1 MRTTGPES
9 GEDDDA
15 RRDTVPSERTR
26 IAHAGE
32 DRSQPV
38 RPLVAPIAQGSVY
51 AVAQPDPRP
60 AATGN
65 GARPGSYSRDH
76 LANVSDLERA
86 IAELEGAADGYAVS
100 SGMAAISLVFLAL
113 LKAGDHVVVADGAY
127 CDTEALL
134 KQVLARF
141 GVDSRVVPTGDTRA
155 LAAAVQPGTRIV
167 FVESIANPSTEVADL
182 DAIAAIAH
190 RAGALLV
197 VDNTFA
203 TPLLCKPLAH
213 GADLVLH
220 SVTKFLGGH
229 HDLTAGAIAGRAD
242 LMRIVRETGYLI
254 GSLPGALDSWLALR
268 GIHTLAPRMS
278 WICDSAQQVATA
290 LAAHPAVAAV
300 AYPGLAEGA
309 AREVT
314 ARMLPNGHGGMIRLR
329 LAGGESAIMPFLQAL
344 RLIVYAGSLG
354 GTTTTVCRTP
364 RRACDELDG
373 VEGGFLRL
381 SVGLESAAD
390 IIGDLMAALDAA
402 TGASTSEGG
411 GRTA

>member
-1 MRTTGPES
+1 MRRKDGVS
-9 GEDDDA
+9 RGLA
-15 RRDTVPSERTR
+15 PSERTR
-26 IAHAGE
+26 TVHAGE

-38 RPLVAPIAQGSVY
+38 RPLVAPIAQSSVY

-60 AATGN
+60 AATDA

-113 LKAGDHVVVADGAY
+113 LKAGDRVVVADGAY

-134 KQVLARF
+134 NEVFTRF
-141 GVDSRVVPTGDTRA
+141 GVDSRVVSAGDLAA
-155 LAAAVQPGTRIV
+155 LAAAIGPGTRVV

-182 DAIAAIAH
+182 DAIAASAH

-229 HDLTAGAIAGRAD
+229 HDLTAGAIAGRGD
-242 LMRIVRETGYLI
+242 LMRSVRETGYLI
-254 GSLPGALDSWLALR
+254 GSLPGALDAWLALR

-278 WICDSAQQVATA
+278 WICESAQQVAAA

-300 AYPGLAEGA
+300 AYPGLAEA
-309 AREVT
+309 PQREVV
-314 ARMLPNGHGGMIRLR
+314 ARMLPHGYGGMIRLR
-329 LAGGESAIMPFLQAL
+329 LAGGEPAIAPFLRAL
-344 RLIVYAGSLG
+344 RLVVYAGSLG
-354 GTTTTVCRTP
+354 GTTTTICRTP
-364 RRACDELDG
+364 RRACDARDG
-373 VEGGFLRL
+373 AWGGFLRL

-390 IIGDLMAALDAA
+390 IIGDLMAALDAT
-402 TGASTSEGG
+402 TGVSTSEREV
-411 GRTA
+411 RTA